1 MKKLVA
7 TILALV
13 MALGV
18 TTISWASE
26 VENVAQTTKGNT
38 TKQYSSLAE
47 ALNAAKDGGTVELLR
62 DVTLTGTWTAVGTE
76 NAPFKGTFDGKGYT
90 ITRLTITTSDN
101 EYMGFIGMLDG
112 GTVKNV
118 KFASVSVNGMDDV
131 GTAVGR
137 IINGGIVS
145 GVQVLGGTVS
155 GAKRV
160 GGVVGSIIADGSA
173 LNCTNAATVTGNV
186 YNVGGIV
193 GAAYYTEE
201 GKQMYITNCANNGE
215 VTSSSVGA
223 GGIVGLSAANV
234 SGNTNTAAVK
244 GTEVGGIVG
253 EQKSYGS
260 VTNNTNSG
268 AVTYTTYTSGEN
280 TYGAGGIIGW
290 LRYHGTSEARAYK
303 VSDIISVTGNKNS
316 GSVAGG
322 NDAGGIVGTVYN
334 SAVIMNNKN
343 TATSFS
349 ATTFAAGIVGN
360 YQITEVPAAT
370 APARNELTFGSNNTS
385 TATLDQ
391 INAPCKALLI
401 YTNDNPIIEEVVP
414 DPTPE
419 QPPRYYYNSTTDT
432 KTDTTKGSPKT
443 FDAGIGIYAVTAVLS
458 VTGMAW
464 TAKKRH

>member
-1 MKKLVA
+1 MVA
-7 TILALV
+7 TILAL
-13 MALGV
+13 ALAFSV

-38 TKQYSSLAE
+38 TTQYSSLAE
-47 ALNAAKDGGTVELLR
+47 ALNAAKDGGTVELLKN
-62 DVTLTGTWTAVGTE
+62 VTLTSNWTTVGTE
-76 NAPFKGTFDGKGYT
+76 TEPFKGTFDGKGYT
-90 ITRLTITTSDN
+90 ITGLTIPTSDN

-118 KFASVSVNGMDDV
+118 KFASVSVNGKDDV

-160 GGVVGSIIADGSA
+160 GGVVGSIKASGTVSD
-173 LNCTNAATVTGNV
+173 CTNAAVVTANDR
-186 YNVGGIV
+186 NAGGIV
-193 GAAYYTEE
+193 GSAYYTET
-201 GKQMYITNCANNGE
+201 GKQMYITNCVNNGA
-215 VTSSSVGA
+215 VTASGVC
-223 GGIVGLSAANV
+223 GGIVSLSAANV

-268 AVTYTTYTSGEN
+268 AVTNTSDSEN
-280 TYGAGGIIGW
+280 AAYGAGGIIGW
-290 LRYHGTSEARAYK
+290 LRYHGTSEASAYE

-316 GSVAGG
+316 GSVTGG

-349 ATTFAAGIVGN
+349 AATFAAGIVGN
-360 YQITEVPAAT
+360 YQTTETPAAT
-370 APARNELTFGSNNTS
+370 APALNKLTFGSNNTS
-385 TATLDQ
+385 TTPLEQ
-391 INAPCKALLI
+391 ITAQCKDLLI
-401 YTNDNPIIEEVVP
+401 YTNGNPIIEEVVP
-414 DPTPE
+414 DPAPE
-419 QPPRYYYNSTTDT
+419 QPPHYYYHPATDT

>member
-38 TKQYSSLAE
+38 TTQYSSLTD
-47 ALNAAKDGGTVELLR
+47 ALNAAKDGGTVELLG
-62 DVTLTGTWTAVGTE
+62 DVTLTGTWTAVGAE

-90 ITRLTITTSDN
+90 ITGLIIPTSDN

-118 KFASVSVNGMDDV
+118 KFASVSVTGKNDV

-160 GGVVGSIIADGSA
+160 GGVVGSIKANGTVSD
-173 LNCTNAATVTGNV
+173 CTNAAVVTANDR
-186 YNVGGIV
+186 NAGGIV
-193 GAAYYTEE
+193 GSAYYTET
-201 GKQMYITNCANNGE
+201 GKQMYITNCVNNGA
-215 VTSSSVGA
+215 VTASGVC
-223 GGIVGLSAANV
+223 GGIVSLSAANV

-268 AVTYTTYTSGEN
+268 AVTNTSEN
-280 TYGAGGIIGW
+280 AAYGAGGIIGW
-290 LRYHGTSEARAYK
+290 LRYHDTSEASAYE

-316 GSVAGG
+316 GSVTGG

-360 YQITEVPAAT
+360 YQTTETPAAT
-370 APARNELTFGSNNTS
+370 APARNKLTFGSNNTS

-419 QPPRYYYNSTTDT
+419 QPPRYYYSSTTDT

>member
-1 MKKLVA
+1 MKKLLA
-7 TILALV
+7 AILALV
-13 MALGV
+13 MALSV

-38 TKQYSSLAE
+38 TTQYSSLAE
-47 ALNAAKDGGTVELLR
+47 ALNAAKDGGTVELLKN
-62 DVTLTGTWTAVGTE
+62 VTLTGNWTTVGTE
-76 NAPFKGTFDGKGYT
+76 SEPFKGTFDGKGYT
-90 ITRLTITTSDN
+90 ITGLNIPTSDN

-118 KFASVSVNGMDDV
+118 NFASVSVNGKDDV

-145 GVQVLGGTVS
+145 GVQVLDGTVS

-173 LNCTNAATVTGNV
+173 LNCTNAATVTGSV

-193 GAAYYTEE
+193 GAAYYTKT
-201 GKQMYITNCANNGE
+201 GKQMHITDCKNNGA
-215 VTSSSVGA
+215 VTSSGMGA

-234 SGNTNTAAVK
+234 SGNTNTAEVK

-268 AVTYTTYTSGEN
+268 AVMN
-280 TYGAGGIIGW
+280 TGGNAAYGAGGIIGW
-290 LRYHGTSEARAYK
+290 LRYHGRSEANAYP
-303 VSDIISVTGNKNS
+303 VSEIISVTGNKNS
-316 GSVAGG
+316 GSVTGG

-334 SAVIMNNKN
+334 SAVIMNNQN
-343 TATSFS
+343 TAASFS
-349 ATTFAAGIVGN
+349 AATFAAGIVGN
-360 YQITEVPAAT
+360 YQTVETPAAE
-370 APARNELTFGSNNTS
+370 APAQNKLTFGSNTS
-385 TATLDQ
+385 TTPLEQ
-391 INAPCKALLI
+391 INANCKDLLI
-401 YTNDNPIIEEVVP
+401 YTNGNPIIEEVVP

-419 QPPRYYYNSTTDT
+419 QPPHYYYHPTTDT
-432 KTDTTKGSPKT
+432 KADETKGSPKT
-443 FDAGIGIYAVTAVLS
+443 FDAGVGIYALTAVLS

>member
-1 MKKLVA
+1 MKKLLA

-13 MALGV
+13 MAVGV

-38 TKQYSSLAE
+38 TTQYSSLAE
-47 ALNAAKDGGTVELLR
+47 ALNAAKDGGTVELLKN
-62 DVTLTGTWTAVGTE
+62 VTLTGNWTTVGAE
-76 NAPFKGTFDGKGYT
+76 SEPFKGTFDGKGYT
-90 ITRLTITTSDN
+90 ITGLNISTSEND
-101 EYMGFIGMLDG
+101 YVGFIGMLDG
-112 GTVKNV
+112 GKVKNV
-118 KFASVSVNGMDDV
+118 KFASVSVTGKNDV

-173 LNCTNAATVTGNV
+173 LNCTNAATVTGSV

-193 GAAYYTEE
+193 GAAYYTKT
-201 GKQMYITNCANNGE
+201 GKQMHITDCKNNGA
-215 VTSSSVGA
+215 VTSSGMGA

-234 SGNTNTAAVK
+234 SGNTNTAEVK

-268 AVTYTTYTSGEN
+268 AVTYTNGAN

-290 LRYHGTSEARAYK
+290 LRYHGTSEASAYE

-316 GSVAGG
+316 GSVTGG

-334 SAVIMNNKN
+334 SAVIMNNQN
-343 TATSFS
+343 TATSIS
-349 ATTFAAGIVGN
+349 AATFAAGIVGN
-360 YQITEVPAAT
+360 YQTVETPTAE
-370 APARNELTFGSNNTS
+370 APAQNKLTFGSNNTS
-385 TATLDQ
+385 TTPLEQ
-391 INAPCKALLI
+391 INANCKDLLI
-401 YTNDNPIIEEVVP
+401 YTNGNPIIEEVVP

-419 QPPRYYYNSTTDT
+419 QPPHYYYHPTTDT
-432 KTDTTKGSPKT
+432 KADTTKGSPKT
-443 FDAGIGIYAVTAVLS
+443 FDAGVGIYALTAVLS

>member
-1 MKKLVA
+1 MKKLLA
-7 TILALV
+7 MALALV

-18 TTISWASE
+18 TTLSWADG
-26 VENVAQTTKGNT
+26 NVAQTTKDGST
-38 TKQYSSLAE
+38 TQYTSLTD
-47 ALNAAKDGGTVELLR
+47 ALNAAKDGGTVELLD

-76 NAPFKGTFDGKGYT
+76 TEPFKGTFDGKGYT
-90 ITRLTITTSDN
+90 ITGLNIPTASN
-101 EYMGFIGMLDG
+101 EYVGFIGMLDG

-118 KFASVSVNGMDDV
+118 KFASVSVNGTADV

-137 IINGGIVS
+137 IINGGTVS

-160 GGVVGSIIADGSA
+160 GGVVGSIKASGTVSD
-173 LNCTNAATVTGNV
+173 CTNAATVTGSV

-201 GKQMYITNCANNGE
+201 GKQMYITNCENNGA
-215 VTSSSVGA
+215 VTSSGVGA
-223 GGIVGLSAANV
+223 GGIVGLSAASV

-268 AVTYTTYTSGEN
+268 AVTNTGDG

-290 LRYHGTSEARAYK
+290 LRYHGTDQANAYG

-316 GSVAGG
+316 GSVTGG
-322 NDAGGIVGTVYN
+322 KDAGGIVGVVYN

-343 TATSFS
+343 TATSIS

-360 YQITEVPAAT
+360 YQTTETPAVA
-370 APARNELTFGSNNTS
+370 APAQNKLTFGDDNTS
-385 TATLDQ
+385 TATLEQ
-391 INAPCKALLI
+391 LTAQCKDLLI
-401 YTNDNPIIEEVVP
+401 YTNGNAIEIVEVP

-419 QPPRYYYNSTTDT
+419 QPPRYYYNSTTTTDT
-432 KTDTTKGSPKT
+432 KADGTKGSPKT
-443 FDAGIGIYAVTAVLS
+443 FDAGMGIYALTAVLS
-458 VTGMAW
+458 VTGMAYVG
-464 TAKKRH
+464 KKKF

>member
-1 MKKLVA
+1 MKKLLA

-13 MALGV
+13 MAVGV

-38 TKQYSSLAE
+38 TTQYSSLAE
-47 ALNAAKDGGTVELLR
+47 ALNAAKDGGTVELLKN
-62 DVTLTGTWTAVGTE
+62 VTLTGNWTTVGTE
-76 NAPFKGTFDGKGYT
+76 SEPFKGTFDGKGYT
-90 ITRLTITTSDN
+90 ITGLNIPMNIPTSDN
-101 EYMGFIGMLDG
+101 DRGFIGMLDG

-118 KFASVSVNGMDDV
+118 KFASVSVNGKDDV

-160 GGVVGSIIADGSA
+160 GGVVGSIKASGTVSD
-173 LNCTNAATVTGNV
+173 CTNAAVVTASDRNA
-186 YNVGGIV
+186 GGIV
-193 GAAYYTEE
+193 GSAYYTET
-201 GKQMYITNCANNGE
+201 GKQMYITNCVNNGA
-215 VTSSSVGA
+215 VTASGVC
-223 GGIVGLSAANV
+223 GGIVSLSAANV

-268 AVTYTTYTSGEN
+268 AVMN
-280 TYGAGGIIGW
+280 TGGNAAYGAGGIIGW
-290 LRYHGTSEARAYK
+290 LRYHGRSEANAYP
-303 VSDIISVTGNKNS
+303 VSEIISVTGNKNS
-316 GSVAGG
+316 GSVTGG

-360 YQITEVPAAT
+360 YQTVETPAAE
-370 APARNELTFGSNNTS
+370 APAKNKLTFGDDNTS
-385 TATLDQ
+385 TATLEQ
-391 INAPCKALLI
+391 ITAQCKDLLI
-401 YTNDNPIIEEVVP
+401 YTNGNAIEIVEVP

-419 QPPRYYYNSTTDT
+419 QPPRYYYNSTTTTT
-432 KTDTTKGSPKT
+432 KDEAKGSPKT

>member
-1 MKKLVA
+1 ML
-7 TILALV
+7 LALV

-18 TTISWASE
+18 TTTVWAD
-26 VENVAQTTKGNT
+26 ENVAQTTKDGT
-38 TKQYSSLAE
+38 TTPYTSLTD
-47 ALNAAKDGGTVELLR
+47 ALNAAKNGGTVELLR
-62 DVTLTGTWTAVGTE
+62 DVTLTGNWTAVGTE
-76 NAPFKGTFDGKGYT
+76 TEPFKGTFDGKGHT
-90 ITRLTITTSDN
+90 ITGLNISTN
-101 EYMGFIGMLDG
+101 ENDYVGFIGMLDG
-112 GTVKNV
+112 GTVKDV
-118 KFASVSVNGMDDV
+118 KFANVSVTGKDDV

-137 IINGGIVS
+137 IINGGTVS
-145 GVQVLGGTVS
+145 GVQVLSGSVS

-173 LNCTNAATVTGNV
+173 LNCTNAATVTGSV

-215 VTSSSVGA
+215 VTSNGMGA

-234 SGNTNTAAVK
+234 SGNTNTAPVK

-268 AVTYTTYTSGEN
+268 AVTYTGGKN

-290 LRYHGTSEARAYK
+290 LRYHGTSEASAYK

-360 YQITEVPAAT
+360 YQTTETPAAT
-370 APARNELTFGSNNTS
+370 APAQNKLTFGSNNTS
-385 TATLDQ
+385 TATLEQ
-391 INAPCKALLI
+391 ITARCKDLLI
-401 YTNDNPIIEEVVP
+401 YTNGNAIEIVEVP

-419 QPPRYYYNSTTDT
+419 QPPRYYYNSTTTTDT
-432 KTDTTKGSPKT
+432 KVDGTKGSPKT
-443 FDAGIGIYAVTAVLS
+443 FDAGMGIYALTAVLS
-458 VTGMAW
+458 VTGMACVG
-464 TAKKRH
+464 KKKF

>member
-1 MKKLVA
+1 MKKLLA

-13 MALGV
+13 MAVGV

-38 TKQYSSLAE
+38 TTQYSSLAE
-47 ALNAAKDGGTVELLR
+47 ALNAAKDGGTVELLKS
-62 DVTLTGTWTAVGTE
+62 VTLTGNWTTVGTE
-76 NAPFKGTFDGKGYT
+76 SDPFKGTFDGKDYT
-90 ITRLTITTSDN
+90 ITGLNISTNDN
-101 EYMGFIGMLDG
+101 EYMGLIGILDG

-118 KFASVSVNGMDDV
+118 KFANVSVTGKNDV
-131 GTAVGR
+131 GTAVGC
-137 IINGGIVS
+137 IINGGTVS
-145 GVQVLGGTVS
+145 GVQVLDGTVS

-173 LNCTNAATVTGNV
+173 LSCTNAATVTGNV

-193 GAAYYTEE
+193 GAAYYTKT
-201 GKQMYITNCANNGE
+201 GKQMHITDCKNNGA
-215 VTSSSVGA
+215 VTSSGMGA

-268 AVTYTTYTSGEN
+268 AVYTSGEN

-290 LRYHGTSEARAYK
+290 LRYHGTSEASAYE
-303 VSDIISVTGNKNS
+303 VSDIISVTSNKNS
-316 GSVAGG
+316 GSVTGG

-334 SAVIMNNKN
+334 SAVIMNNQN
-343 TATSFS
+343 TGASFF
-349 ATTFAAGIVGN
+349 AATFAAGIVGN
-360 YQITEVPAAT
+360 YQTVETPAAE
-370 APARNELTFGSNNTS
+370 APAQNKLTFGSNTS
-385 TATLDQ
+385 TTPLEQ
-391 INAPCKALLI
+391 ITAQCKDLLI
-401 YTNDNPIIEEVVP
+401 YTNGNPIIEEVVP

-419 QPPRYYYNSTTDT
+419 QPPHYYYHPTTDT

-443 FDAGIGIYAVTAVLS
+443 FDAGVGIYAVTAVLS

>member
-1 MKKLVA
+1 MLA

-18 TTISWASE
+18 TTISWAE
-26 VENVAQTTKGNT
+26 QPAVAKMGGTTYTNLH
-38 TKQYSSLAE
+38 QALEE
-47 ALNAAKDGGTVELLR
+47 AVNGGTVELLG

-90 ITRLTITTSDN
+90 ITGLTIPTSDN

-118 KFASVSVNGMDDV
+118 KFASVSVTGKNDV

-137 IINGGIVS
+137 IINGGTVS
-145 GVQVLGGTVS
+145 GVRVLDGTVS

-160 GGVVGSIIADGSA
+160 GGVVGSIKASGTVSD
-173 LNCTNAATVTGNV
+173 CTNAAVVTANDR
-186 YNVGGIV
+186 NAGGIV
-193 GAAYYTEE
+193 GSAYYTAT
-201 GKQMYITNCANNGE
+201 GQQMYITNCVNNGA
-215 VTSSSVGA
+215 VTASGVC
-223 GGIVGLSAANV
+223 GGIVSLSAANV

-268 AVTYTTYTSGEN
+268 AVAYTSGEN

-290 LRYHGTSEARAYK
+290 LRYHGRSEANAYP
-303 VSDIISVTGNKNS
+303 VSEIISVTGNKNS
-316 GSVAGG
+316 GSVTGG

-334 SAVIMNNKN
+334 SAVIMNNQN
-343 TATSFS
+343 TAASFS
-349 ATTFAAGIVGN
+349 AATFAAGIVGN
-360 YQITEVPAAT
+360 YQTVETPAAE
-370 APARNELTFGSNNTS
+370 APAQNKLTFGSNTS
-385 TATLDQ
+385 TTPLEQ
-391 INAPCKALLI
+391 INANCKDLLI
-401 YTNDNPIIEEVVP
+401 YTNGNPIIEEVVP

-419 QPPRYYYNSTTDT
+419 QPPHYYYHPTTDT
-432 KTDTTKGSPKT
+432 KADETKGSPKT
-443 FDAGIGIYAVTAVLS
+443 FDAGIGIYALTAVLS

>member
-1 MKKLVA
+1 MKKLLA

-38 TKQYSSLAE
+38 TTQYSSLAE
-47 ALNAAKDGGTVELLR
+47 ALNAAKDGGTVELLKN
-62 DVTLTGTWTAVGTE
+62 VTLTGNWTTVGTE
-76 NAPFKGTFDGKGYT
+76 SEPFKGTFDGKGYT
-90 ITRLTITTSDN
+90 ITGLNIPTNDN
-101 EYMGFIGMLDG
+101 EYVGLIGILDG

-118 KFASVSVNGMDDV
+118 KFASVSVTGKNDV

-137 IINGGIVS
+137 IINGGTVS

-160 GGVVGSIIADGSA
+160 GGVVGSIKANGTVSD
-173 LNCTNAATVTGNV
+173 CTNAAGVTANDR
-186 YNVGGIV
+186 NAGGIV
-193 GAAYYTEE
+193 GSAYYTET
-201 GKQMYITNCANNGE
+201 GKQMYITNCVNNGA
-215 VTSSSVGA
+215 VTASGGVC
-223 GGIVGLSAANV
+223 GGIVSLSAANV

-268 AVTYTTYTSGEN
+268 AVMN
-280 TYGAGGIIGW
+280 TGGNAAYGAGGIIGW
-290 LRYHGTSEARAYK
+290 LRYHGRSEANAYP
-303 VSDIISVTGNKNS
+303 VSEIISVTGNKNS
-316 GSVAGG
+316 GSVTGG

-334 SAVIMNNKN
+334 SAVIMNNQN
-343 TATSFS
+343 TAASFS
-349 ATTFAAGIVGN
+349 AATFAAGIVGN
-360 YQITEVPAAT
+360 YQTTETPAAT
-370 APARNELTFGSNNTS
+370 APAQNKLTFGSNNTS

-419 QPPRYYYNSTTDT
+419 QPPRYYYSSTTDT

>member
-1 MKKLVA
+1 MKKVLA

-18 TTISWASE
+18 TTMAWAE
-26 VENVAQTTKGNT
+26 QPAVAKMGGNT
-38 TKQYSSLAE
+38 YTDLHQALE
-47 ALNAAKDGGTVELLR
+47 AAVNGGTVELLKN
-62 DVTLTGTWTAVGTE
+62 VTLTGNWTTVGTE
-76 NAPFKGTFDGKGYT
+76 SEPFKGTFDGKGYT
-90 ITRLTITTSDN
+90 ITGLNISTSEND
-101 EYMGFIGMLDG
+101 YVGFIGMLDG
-112 GTVKNV
+112 GTVKDV
-118 KFASVSVNGMDDV
+118 KFANVSVTGKDDV

-137 IINGGIVS
+137 IINGGTVS
-145 GVQVLGGTVS
+145 GVQVLSGSVS

-173 LNCTNAATVTGNV
+173 LNCTNAATVTGSV

-215 VTSSSVGA
+215 VTSISVGA

-234 SGNTNTAAVK
+234 SGNTNTAEVK

-268 AVTYTTYTSGEN
+268 AVTN
-280 TYGAGGIIGW
+280 TGGNAAYGAGGIIGW
-290 LRYHGTSEARAYK
+290 LRYHETSEANAYP
-303 VSDIISVTGNKNS
+303 VSEIISVTGNKNS
-316 GSVAGG
+316 GSVTGK
-322 NDAGGIVGTVYN
+322 NDAGGIVGVVYN

-343 TATSFS
+343 TARSIS
-349 ATTFAAGIVGN
+349 AATFAAGIVGN
-360 YQITEVPAAT
+360 YQTVGTPAAE
-370 APARNELTFGSNNTS
+370 APARNKLTFGDDNTS
-385 TATLDQ
+385 TTPLEQ
-391 INAPCKALLI
+391 ITAQCKDRLI
-401 YTNDNPIIEEVVP
+401 YTNGNAIEIVEVP

-419 QPPRYYYNSTTDT
+419 QPPHYYYHPTTDT

>member
-1 MKKLVA
+1 MKKLLA
-7 TILALV
+7 AILALV

-38 TKQYSSLAE
+38 TTQYSSLAE
-47 ALNAAKDGGTVELLR
+47 ALNAAKDGGTVELLKN
-62 DVTLTGTWTAVGTE
+62 VTLTGNWTTVGTDPE
-76 NAPFKGTFDGKGYT
+76 PFKGTFDGKGYT
-90 ITRLTITTSDN
+90 ITGLNIPTNDN
-101 EYMGFIGMLDG
+101 EYVGLIGILDG

-118 KFASVSVNGMDDV
+118 KFASVSVTGKNDV

-137 IINGGIVS
+137 IINGGTVS

-160 GGVVGSIIADGSA
+160 GGVVGSIKANGTVSD
-173 LNCTNAATVTGNV
+173 CTNAAGVTANDR
-186 YNVGGIV
+186 NAGGIV
-193 GAAYYTEE
+193 GSAYYTET
-201 GKQMYITNCANNGE
+201 GKQMYITGCVNNGA
-215 VTSSSVGA
+215 VTASRGVC
-223 GGIVGLSAANV
+223 GGIVSLSAANV

-268 AVTYTTYTSGEN
+268 AVTN
-280 TYGAGGIIGW
+280 TGGNAAYGAGGIIGW
-290 LRYHGTSEARAYK
+290 LRYHETSEANAYP
-303 VSDIISVTGNKNS
+303 VSEIISVTGNKNS
-316 GSVAGG
+316 GSVTGK
-322 NDAGGIVGTVYN
+322 NDAGGIVGVVYN
-334 SAVIMNNKN
+334 SAVIMNNQN
-343 TATSFS
+343 TAASFS
-349 ATTFAAGIVGN
+349 AATFAAGIVGN
-360 YQITEVPAAT
+360 YQTVETPAAE
-370 APARNELTFGSNNTS
+370 APAQNKLTFGSNTS
-385 TATLDQ
+385 TTPLEQ
-391 INAPCKALLI
+391 INANCKDLLI
-401 YTNDNPIIEEVVP
+401 YTNGNPIIEEVVP

-419 QPPRYYYNSTTDT
+419 QPPRYYYSSTTTDT
-432 KTDTTKGSPKT
+432 KADDTKGSPKT

>member
-38 TKQYSSLAE
+38 TTQYSSLAE
-47 ALNAAKDGGTVELLR
+47 ALNAAKDGGTVELLG
-62 DVTLTGTWTAVGTE
+62 DVTLTGTWTAVGTK

-90 ITRLTITTSDN
+90 ITGLNISTN
-101 EYMGFIGMLDG
+101 ENDYVGFIGMLDG
-112 GTVKNV
+112 GTVKDV
-118 KFASVSVNGMDDV
+118 KFANVSVTGKDDV

-137 IINGGIVS
+137 IINGGTVS
-145 GVQVLGGTVS
+145 GVQVLSGSVS

-173 LNCTNAATVTGNV
+173 LNCTNAATVTGSV

-234 SGNTNTAAVK
+234 SGNTNTAPVK

-268 AVTYTTYTSGEN
+268 AVTYTSGEN

-290 LRYHGTSEARAYK
+290 LRYHGTREASAYK

-360 YQITEVPAAT
+360 YQTTETPAAT
-370 APARNELTFGSNNTS
+370 APAQNKLTFGSNNTS
-385 TATLDQ
+385 TATLEQ
-391 INAPCKALLI
+391 ITAQCKDLLI
-401 YTNDNPIIEEVVP
+401 YTNGNAIEIIEVP

-419 QPPRYYYNSTTDT
+419 QPPRYYYNSTTTTDT

-443 FDAGIGIYAVTAVLS
+443 FDAGIGIYALTAVLS

>member
-1 MKKLVA
+1 MKKLLA

-38 TKQYSSLAE
+38 TTQYSSLAE
-47 ALNAAKDGGTVELLR
+47 ALNAAKDGGTVELLKN
-62 DVTLTGTWTAVGTE
+62 VTLTGNWTTVGTE
-76 NAPFKGTFDGKGYT
+76 SEPFKGTFDGKGYT
-90 ITRLTITTSDN
+90 ITGLNIPTSDN

-118 KFASVSVNGMDDV
+118 KFASVSVNGKDDV

-160 GGVVGSIIADGSA
+160 GGVVGSIKASGTVSD
-173 LNCTNAATVTGNV
+173 CTNAAGVTANDR
-186 YNVGGIV
+186 NAGGIV
-193 GAAYYTEE
+193 GSAYYTET
-201 GKQMYITNCANNGE
+201 GKQMYITNCVNNGA
-215 VTSSSVGA
+215 VTASGVC
-223 GGIVGLSAANV
+223 GGIVSLSAANV

-268 AVTYTTYTSGEN
+268 AVTN
-280 TYGAGGIIGW
+280 TGGNAAYGAGGIIGW
-290 LRYHGTSEARAYK
+290 LRYHGTSEASAYE

-316 GSVAGG
+316 GSVTGG
-322 NDAGGIVGTVYN
+322 NDAGGIVGAVYN

-349 ATTFAAGIVGN
+349 AATFAAGIVGN
-360 YQITEVPAAT
+360 YQTTETPAAT
-370 APARNELTFGSNNTS
+370 APGQNKLTFGSNNTS
-385 TATLDQ
+385 TTPLAQ
-391 INAPCKALLI
+391 ITAPPKDLLI
-401 YTNDNPIIEEVVP
+401 YTNGNSIIAEVVP
-414 DPTPE
+414 EPTPE
-419 QPPRYYYNSTTDT
+419 QPPHYYYHPTTDT
-432 KTDTTKGSPKT
+432 KADDTKGSPKT

>member
-1 MKKLVA
+1 MKKLLA
-7 TILALV
+7 MALALV

-18 TTISWASE
+18 TTAAWAE
-26 VENVAQTTKGNT
+26 QPVVAKMGGNT
-38 TKQYSSLAE
+38 YTDLHTALE
-47 ALNAAKDGGTVELLR
+47 AAVNGGTVELLG
-62 DVTLTGTWTAVGTE
+62 DVTLTGTWTPVGTS

-90 ITRLTITTSDN
+90 ITGLNIPTNDN
-101 EYMGFIGMLDG
+101 EYVGLIGILDG

-118 KFASVSVNGMDDV
+118 KFASVSVEGKDDV
-131 GTAVGR
+131 GAAVGR
-137 IINGGIVS
+137 IINGGTVS

-155 GAKRV
+155 GDKRV

-173 LNCTNAATVTGNV
+173 LNCTNAATVTGSV

-193 GAAYYTEE
+193 GAAYYTKTD
-201 GKQMYITNCANNGE
+201 KQMYITDCKNDGA
-215 VTSSSVGA
+215 VTSSGAGA

-268 AVTYTTYTSGEN
+268 AVTN
-280 TYGAGGIIGW
+280 TGGNAAYGAGGIIGW
-290 LRYHGTSEARAYK
+290 LRYHGTDQANAYG
-303 VSDIISVTGNKNS
+303 VSAIISVTGNKNS
-316 GSVAGG
+316 GNVTGG

-343 TATSFS
+343 TAASIS

-360 YQITEVPAAT
+360 YQTVEIPAAA
-370 APARNELTFGSNNTS
+370 APAQNKLTFGDDNTS
-385 TATLDQ
+385 TATLEQ
-391 INAPCKALLI
+391 LTAQCKDLLI
-401 YTNDNPIIEEVVP
+401 YTNGNAIEIVEVP

-419 QPPRYYYNSTTDT
+419 QPPRYYYNSTTTTDT
-432 KTDTTKGSPKT
+432 KADGTKGSPKT
-443 FDAGIGIYAVTAVLS
+443 FDAGVGIYALTAVLS
-458 VTGMAW
+458 VTGMAYVG
-464 TAKKRH
+464 KKKF

>member
-1 MKKLVA
+1 MKKLLA

-13 MALGV
+13 MAVGV

-38 TKQYSSLAE
+38 TTQYSSLAE
-47 ALNAAKDGGTVELLR
+47 ALNAAKDGGTVELLKN
-62 DVTLTGTWTAVGTE
+62 VTLTGNWTTVGTE
-76 NAPFKGTFDGKGYT
+76 TEPFKGTFDGKGYT
-90 ITRLTITTSDN
+90 ITGLIIPTSDN

-118 KFASVSVNGMDDV
+118 KFASVSVTGKNDV

-137 IINGGIVS
+137 IINGGTVS
-145 GVQVLGGTVS
+145 GVQVLSGSVS

-173 LNCTNAATVTGNV
+173 LNCTNAATVTGSV

-234 SGNTNTAAVK
+234 SGNTNTAPVK

-268 AVTYTTYTSGEN
+268 AVTYTSGEN

-290 LRYHGTSEARAYK
+290 LRYHGTREASAYK

-360 YQITEVPAAT
+360 YQTTETPAAT
-370 APARNELTFGSNNTS
+370 APAQNKLTFGSNNTS

-419 QPPRYYYNSTTDT
+419 QPPHYYYHPTTDT
-432 KTDTTKGSPKT
+432 KADDTKGSPKT
-443 FDAGIGIYAVTAVLS
+443 FDAGVGIYAVTAVLS

>member
-1 MKKLVA
+1 MKKLLA

-38 TKQYSSLAE
+38 TTQYSSLAE
-47 ALNAAKDGGTVELLR
+47 ALNAAKDGGTVELLKN
-62 DVTLTGTWTAVGTE
+62 VTLTGNWTTVGAE
-76 NAPFKGTFDGKGYT
+76 SEPFKGTFDGKGYT
-90 ITRLTITTSDN
+90 ITGLNISTSEND
-101 EYMGFIGMLDG
+101 YVGFIGMLDG
-112 GTVKNV
+112 GKVKNV
-118 KFASVSVNGMDDV
+118 KFASVSVTGKNDV

-173 LNCTNAATVTGNV
+173 LNCTNAATVTGSV

-193 GAAYYTEE
+193 GAAYYTKT
-201 GKQMYITNCANNGE
+201 GKQMHITDCKNNGA
-215 VTSSSVGA
+215 VTSSGMGA

-234 SGNTNTAAVK
+234 SGNTNTAEVK

-268 AVTYTTYTSGEN
+268 AVTYTNGAN

-290 LRYHGTSEARAYK
+290 LRYHGTSEASAYE

-316 GSVAGG
+316 GSVTGG

-360 YQITEVPAAT
+360 YQTTETPAAT
-370 APARNELTFGSNNTS
+370 APAQNKLTFGSNNTS

-419 QPPRYYYNSTTDT
+419 QPPRYYYSSTTTDT

>member
-7 TILALV
+7 TILAL
-13 MALGV
+13 ALAFSV

-38 TKQYSSLAE
+38 TTQYSSLAE
-47 ALNAAKDGGTVELLR
+47 ALNAAKDGGTVELLKN
-62 DVTLTGTWTAVGTE
+62 VTLTSNWTTVGTE
-76 NAPFKGTFDGKGYT
+76 TEPFKGTFDGKGYT
-90 ITRLTITTSDN
+90 ITGLTIPTSYN

-118 KFASVSVNGMDDV
+118 KFASVSVNGKDDV

-160 GGVVGSIIADGSA
+160 GGVVGSIKASGTVSD
-173 LNCTNAATVTGNV
+173 CTNAAVVTANDR
-186 YNVGGIV
+186 NAGGIV
-193 GAAYYTEE
+193 GSAYYTET
-201 GKQMYITNCANNGE
+201 GKQMYITNCVNNGA
-215 VTSSSVGA
+215 VTASGVC
-223 GGIVGLSAANV
+223 GGIVSLSAANV

-268 AVTYTTYTSGEN
+268 AVTNTSEN
-280 TYGAGGIIGW
+280 AAYGAGGIIGW
-290 LRYHGTSEARAYK
+290 LRYHGTSEASAYE

-316 GSVAGG
+316 GSVTGG

-349 ATTFAAGIVGN
+349 AATFAAGIVGN
-360 YQITEVPAAT
+360 YQTTETPAAT
-370 APARNELTFGSNNTS
+370 APALNKLTFGSNNTS
-385 TATLDQ
+385 TTPLEQ
-391 INAPCKALLI
+391 ITAQCKDLLI
-401 YTNDNPIIEEVVP
+401 YTNGNPIIEEVVP
-414 DPTPE
+414 DPAPE
-419 QPPRYYYNSTTDT
+419 QPPHYYYHPATDT

>member
-7 TILALV
+7 TILAL
-13 MALGV
+13 ALAFSV

-38 TKQYSSLAE
+38 TTQYSSLAE
-47 ALNAAKDGGTVELLR
+47 ALNAAKDGGTVELLKN
-62 DVTLTGTWTAVGTE
+62 VTLTGNWTTVGTE
-76 NAPFKGTFDGKGYT
+76 SEPFKGTFDGKGYT
-90 ITRLTITTSDN
+90 ITGLNIPTNDN
-101 EYMGFIGMLDG
+101 EYVGLIGILDG

-118 KFASVSVNGMDDV
+118 KFASVSVTGKNDV

-137 IINGGIVS
+137 IINGGTVS

-160 GGVVGSIIADGSA
+160 GGVVGSIKANGTVSD
-173 LNCTNAATVTGNV
+173 CTNAAVVTANDR
-186 YNVGGIV
+186 NAGGIV
-193 GAAYYTEE
+193 GSAYYTET
-201 GKQMYITNCANNGE
+201 GKQMYITNCENNGA
-215 VTSSSVGA
+215 VTASGVC
-223 GGIVGLSAANV
+223 GGIVSLSAANV

-268 AVTYTTYTSGEN
+268 AVTNTSEN
-280 TYGAGGIIGW
+280 AAYGAGGIIGW
-290 LRYHGTSEARAYK
+290 LRYHGTSEASAYE

-316 GSVAGG
+316 GSVTGG

-360 YQITEVPAAT
+360 YQTTETPAAT
-370 APARNELTFGSNNTS
+370 APAQNKLTFGSNNTS

-419 QPPRYYYNSTTDT
+419 QPPRYYYSSTTTDT

>member
-7 TILALV
+7 TILAL
-13 MALGV
+13 ALAFSV

-38 TKQYSSLAE
+38 TTQYSSLAE
-47 ALNAAKDGGTVELLR
+47 ALNAAKDGGTVELLKN
-62 DVTLTGTWTAVGTE
+62 VTLTSNWTTVGTE
-76 NAPFKGTFDGKGYT
+76 TEPFKGTFDGKGYT
-90 ITRLTITTSDN
+90 ITRLTIPTSDN

-118 KFASVSVNGMDDV
+118 KFASVSVNGKDDV

-160 GGVVGSIIADGSA
+160 GGVVGSIKASGTVSD
-173 LNCTNAATVTGNV
+173 CTNAAVVTANDR
-186 YNVGGIV
+186 NAGGIV
-193 GAAYYTEE
+193 GSAYYTET
-201 GKQMYITNCANNGE
+201 GKQMYITNCVNNGA
-215 VTSSSVGA
+215 VTASGVC
-223 GGIVGLSAANV
+223 GGIVSLSAANV
-234 SGNTNTAAVK
+234 SGNTNTAEVK

-268 AVTYTTYTSGEN
+268 AVTNTTNTSEN
-280 TYGAGGIIGW
+280 AVYGAGGIIGW
-290 LRYHGTSEARAYK
+290 LRYHGTSEASAYE

-316 GSVAGG
+316 GSVTGG

-349 ATTFAAGIVGN
+349 AATFAAGIVGN
-360 YQITEVPAAT
+360 YQTTETPAAT
-370 APARNELTFGSNNTS
+370 APALNKLTFGSNNTS
-385 TATLDQ
+385 TTPLEQ
-391 INAPCKALLI
+391 ITAQCKDLLI
-401 YTNDNPIIEEVVP
+401 YTNGNPIIEEVVP
-414 DPTPE
+414 DPAPE
-419 QPPRYYYNSTTDT
+419 QPPHYYYHPATDT

>member
-1 MKKLVA
+1 MKKLLA
-7 TILALV
+7 TTLALV
-13 MALGV
+13 MALSV

-38 TKQYSSLAE
+38 TTQYSSLAE
-47 ALNAAKDGGTVELLR
+47 ALNAAKDGGTVELLKN
-62 DVTLTGTWTAVGTE
+62 VTLTGNWTTVGTE
-76 NAPFKGTFDGKGYT
+76 SEPFKGTFDGKGYT
-90 ITRLTITTSDN
+90 ITGLNIPTNDN
-101 EYMGFIGMLDG
+101 EYVGLIGILDG

-118 KFASVSVNGMDDV
+118 KFASVSVTGKNDV

-137 IINGGIVS
+137 IINGGTVS
-145 GVQVLGGTVS
+145 GVRVLDGTVS

-173 LNCTNAATVTGNV
+173 LNCTNAATVTGSV

-193 GAAYYTEE
+193 GAAYYTKT
-201 GKQMYITNCANNGE
+201 GKQMHITDCKNNGA
-215 VTSSSVGA
+215 VTSNGMGA

-268 AVTYTTYTSGEN
+268 AVTN
-280 TYGAGGIIGW
+280 TGGNAAYGAGGIIGW
-290 LRYHGTSEARAYK
+290 LRYHGTSEASAYE

-316 GSVAGG
+316 GNVTGG

-334 SAVIMNNKN
+334 SAVIMNNQN
-343 TATSFS
+343 TAASFS
-349 ATTFAAGIVGN
+349 AATFAAGIVGN
-360 YQITEVPAAT
+360 YQTIERPAAT
-370 APARNELTFGSNNTS
+370 VPAQNKLTFGSNNTS
-385 TATLDQ
+385 TTPLDQ
-391 INAPCKALLI
+391 INANCKDLLI
-401 YTNDNPIIEEVVP
+401 YTNGNPIIEEVVP

-419 QPPRYYYNSTTDT
+419 QPPHYYYHPTTDT

>member
-1 MKKLVA
+1 MKKLLA

-38 TKQYSSLAE
+38 TTQYSSLAE
-47 ALNAAKDGGTVELLR
+47 ALNAAKDGGTVELLKN
-62 DVTLTGTWTAVGTE
+62 VTLTGNWTTVGTE
-76 NAPFKGTFDGKGYT
+76 TEPFKGTFDGKGYT
-90 ITRLTITTSDN
+90 ITGLIIPTSDN

-118 KFASVSVNGMDDV
+118 KFASVSVTGKNDV

-137 IINGGIVS
+137 VINGGIVS

-160 GGVVGSIIADGSA
+160 GGVVGSIKASGTVSD
-173 LNCTNAATVTGNV
+173 CTNAAVVTANDR
-186 YNVGGIV
+186 NAGGIV
-193 GAAYYTEE
+193 GSAYYTET
-201 GKQMYITNCANNGE
+201 GKQMYITNCVNNGA
-215 VTSSSVGA
+215 VTASGVCGVC
-223 GGIVGLSAANV
+223 GGIVSLSAANV

-260 VTNNTNSG
+260 VINNTNSG
-268 AVTYTTYTSGEN
+268 AVTNTGEN
-280 TYGAGGIIGW
+280 AAYGAGGIIGW
-290 LRYHGTSEARAYK
+290 LRYHGTSEASAYE

-316 GSVAGG
+316 GSVTGG

-360 YQITEVPAAT
+360 YQITEVPAA
-370 APARNELTFGSNNTS
+370 AVPAQNKLTFGDDNTS
-385 TATLDQ
+385 TATLEQ
-391 INAPCKALLI
+391 ITAPCKALLI

-414 DPTPE
+414 DPAPE
-419 QPPRYYYNSTTDT
+419 QPPHYYYHPTTDT

-443 FDAGIGIYAVTAVLS
+443 FDAGVGIYAVTAVLS

>member
-1 MKKLVA
+1 MLA

-38 TKQYSSLAE
+38 TTQYSSLAE
-47 ALNAAKDGGTVELLR
+47 ALNAAKDGGTVELLKN
-62 DVTLTGTWTAVGTE
+62 VTLTGNWTTVGTE
-76 NAPFKGTFDGKGYT
+76 TEPFKGTFDGKGYT
-90 ITRLTITTSDN
+90 ITGLNIPTNDN
-101 EYMGFIGMLDG
+101 EYVGLIGILDG

-118 KFASVSVNGMDDV
+118 KFASVSVTGKNDV

-137 IINGGIVS
+137 IINGGTVS

-160 GGVVGSIIADGSA
+160 GGVVGSIKAKGTVSD
-173 LNCTNAATVTGNV
+173 CTNAAGVAANDR
-186 YNVGGIV
+186 NAGGIV
-193 GAAYYTEE
+193 GSAYYTET
-201 GKQMYITNCANNGE
+201 GKQMYITNCVNNGA
-215 VTSSSVGA
+215 VTASGVC
-223 GGIVGLSAANV
+223 GGIVSLSAANV

-268 AVTYTTYTSGEN
+268 AVTN
-280 TYGAGGIIGW
+280 TGGNAAYGAGGIIGW
-290 LRYHGTSEARAYK
+290 LRYHGTSEASAYE

-316 GSVAGG
+316 GSVTGG
-322 NDAGGIVGTVYN
+322 NDAGGIVGAVYN

-349 ATTFAAGIVGN
+349 AATFAAGIVGN
-360 YQITEVPAAT
+360 YQTTETPAAT
-370 APARNELTFGSNNTS
+370 APAQNKLTFGSNNTS
-385 TATLDQ
+385 TTPLDQ
-391 INAPCKALLI
+391 ITAPCKDLLI
-401 YTNDNPIIEEVVP
+401 YTNGNSIIAEVVP
-414 DPTPE
+414 EPTPE
-419 QPPRYYYNSTTDT
+419 QPPHYYYHPTTDT

>member
-1 MKKLVA
+1 MKKLLA
-7 TILALV
+7 MALALV

-18 TTISWASE
+18 TTAAWAE
-26 VENVAQTTKGNT
+26 QPVVAKMGGNT
-38 TKQYSSLAE
+38 YTDLHTALE
-47 ALNAAKDGGTVELLR
+47 AAVNGGTVELLG

-76 NAPFKGTFDGKGYT
+76 AEPFKGTFDGKGHT
-90 ITRLTITTSDN
+90 ITGLTISSSSSD
-101 EYMGFIGMLDG
+101 YVGLIGMLDG
-112 GTVKNV
+112 GTVRNV
-118 KFASVSVNGMDDV
+118 KFASVSVEGKDDV

-137 IINGGIVS
+137 IINGGTVS

-160 GGVVGSIIADGSA
+160 GGVVGSIKASGTVSD
-173 LNCTNAATVTGNV
+173 CTNAATVTGSV

-201 GKQMYITNCANNGE
+201 GKQMYITNCANNGA
-215 VTSSSVGA
+215 VTSSGAGA

-268 AVTYTTYTSGEN
+268 AVTYTSGEN

-290 LRYHGTSEARAYK
+290 LRYHGTSEANAYA
-303 VSDIISVTGNKNS
+303 VSEIISVTGNKNS
-316 GSVAGG
+316 GNVTGG

-349 ATTFAAGIVGN
+349 AATFAAGIVGN
-360 YQITEVPAAT
+360 YQTVETPAAAVPAQ
-370 APARNELTFGSNNTS
+370 NKLTFGSDNTS
-385 TATLDQ
+385 TTPLEQ
-391 INAPCKALLI
+391 ITAECKDLLI
-401 YTNDNPIIEEVVP
+401 YTNGNAIEIVEVP

-419 QPPRYYYNSTTDT
+419 TPPRYYYNSTTTTT
-432 KTDTTKGSPKT
+432 KADGTKGSPKT
-443 FDAGIGIYAVTAVLS
+443 FDAGMGIYALTAVLS
-458 VTGMAW
+458 VTGMACVG
-464 TAKKRH
+464 KKKF

>member
-1 MKKLVA
+1 ML
-7 TILALV
+7 LALV

-18 TTISWASE
+18 TTAAWAE
-26 VENVAQTTKGNT
+26 QPAVAKMGGTTYT
-38 TKQYSSLAE
+38 DLHQALEE
-47 ALNAAKDGGTVELLR
+47 AVNGGTVELLG
-62 DVTLTGTWTAVGTE
+62 DVTLTTWTAVGTE
-76 NAPFKGTFDGKGYT
+76 NAPFEGTFDGKGHT
-90 ITRLTITTSDN
+90 ITGLTISSESSD
-101 EYMGFIGMLDG
+101 YVGFIGILDG

-118 KFASVSVNGMDDV
+118 KFASVSVSGKDDV

-137 IINGGIVS
+137 IINGGTVS

-160 GGVVGSIIADGSA
+160 GGVVGSIKANGTVSD
-173 LNCTNAATVTGNV
+173 CTNAATVTGSV

-193 GAAYYTEE
+193 GAAYYTKTD
-201 GKQMYITNCANNGE
+201 KQMYITNCANNGA
-215 VTSSSVGA
+215 VTSNGMGA

-268 AVTYTTYTSGEN
+268 AVTYTNGAN

-290 LRYHGTSEARAYK
+290 LRYHGTSEASAYE

-316 GSVAGG
+316 GSVTGG

-360 YQITEVPAAT
+360 YQTVETPAAE
-370 APARNELTFGSNNTS
+370 APAQNKLTFGDDNTS
-385 TATLDQ
+385 TATLEQ
-391 INAPCKALLI
+391 ITAQCKDLLI
-401 YTNDNPIIEEVVP
+401 YTNGNAIEIVEVP

-419 QPPRYYYNSTTDT
+419 QPPRYYYNSTTTTDT
-432 KTDTTKGSPKT
+432 KADGTKGSPKT
-443 FDAGIGIYAVTAVLS
+443 FDAGVGIYAVSAILS
-458 VTGMAW
+458 VTGMAYVG
-464 TAKKRH
+464 KKKF

>member
-1 MKKLVA
+1 MKKLLA

-38 TKQYSSLAE
+38 TTQYSSLAE
-47 ALNAAKDGGTVELLR
+47 ALNAAKDGGTVELLKN
-62 DVTLTGTWTAVGTE
+62 VTLTGNWTTVGTE
-76 NAPFKGTFDGKGYT
+76 SEPFKGTFDGKGYT
-90 ITRLTITTSDN
+90 ITGLNIPTNDN
-101 EYMGFIGMLDG
+101 EYVGLIGILDG

-118 KFASVSVNGMDDV
+118 KFASVSVTGKNDV

-137 IINGGIVS
+137 IINGGTVS

-160 GGVVGSIIADGSA
+160 GGVVGSIKASGTVSD
-173 LNCTNAATVTGNV
+173 CTNAAVVTANDR
-186 YNVGGIV
+186 NAGGIV
-193 GAAYYTEE
+193 GSAYYTET
-201 GKQMYITNCANNGE
+201 GKQMYITNCVNNGA
-215 VTSSSVGA
+215 VTASGVC
-223 GGIVGLSAANV
+223 GGIVSLSAANV

-268 AVTYTTYTSGEN
+268 AVTNTSEN
-280 TYGAGGIIGW
+280 AAYGAGGIIGW
-290 LRYHGTSEARAYK
+290 LRYHGTSEASAYE

-316 GSVAGG
+316 GSVTGG

-334 SAVIMNNKN
+334 SAVIMNNQN
-343 TATSFS
+343 TAASFS
-349 ATTFAAGIVGN
+349 AATFAAGIVGN
-360 YQITEVPAAT
+360 YQTTETPAAT
-370 APARNELTFGSNNTS
+370 APAQNKLTFGSNNTS

-419 QPPRYYYNSTTDT
+419 QPPHYYYHPTTDT

-443 FDAGIGIYAVTAVLS
+443 FDAGVGIYAVTAVLS

>member
-1 MKKLVA
+1 MLA

-38 TKQYSSLAE
+38 TTQYSSLAE
-47 ALNAAKDGGTVELLR
+47 ALNAAKDGGTVELLKN
-62 DVTLTGTWTAVGTE
+62 VTLTGNWTTVGTE
-76 NAPFKGTFDGKGYT
+76 TEPFKGTFDGKGYT
-90 ITRLTITTSDN
+90 ITGLNIPTNDN
-101 EYMGFIGMLDG
+101 EYVGLIGILDG

-118 KFASVSVNGMDDV
+118 KFASVSVTGKNDV

-137 IINGGIVS
+137 IINGGTVS
-145 GVQVLGGTVS
+145 GVQVLDGTVS

-160 GGVVGSIIADGSA
+160 GGVVGSIKAKGTVGD
-173 LNCTNAATVTGNV
+173 CTNAAGVTANDR
-186 YNVGGIV
+186 NAGGIV
-193 GAAYYTEE
+193 GSAYYTET
-201 GKQMYITNCANNGE
+201 GKQMYITGCVNNGA
-215 VTSSSVGA
+215 VTASGGVC
-223 GGIVGLSAANV
+223 GGIVSLSAANV

-268 AVTYTTYTSGEN
+268 AVTN
-280 TYGAGGIIGW
+280 TGGNAAYGAGGIIGW
-290 LRYHGTSEARAYK
+290 LRYHETSEANAYP
-303 VSDIISVTGNKNS
+303 VSEIISVTGNKNS
-316 GSVAGG
+316 GSVTGK
-322 NDAGGIVGTVYN
+322 NDAGGIVGVVYN

-343 TATSFS
+343 TATSIS
-349 ATTFAAGIVGN
+349 AATFAAGIVGN
-360 YQITEVPAAT
+360 YQTVETPAAT
-370 APARNELTFGSNNTS
+370 APAQNKLTFGSNNTS
-385 TATLDQ
+385 TTPLDQ
-391 INAPCKALLI
+391 ITAPCKDLLI
-401 YTNDNPIIEEVVP
+401 YTNGNSIIAEVVP
-414 DPTPE
+414 EPTPE
-419 QPPRYYYNSTTDT
+419 QPPHYYYHPTTDT

-443 FDAGIGIYAVTAVLS
+443 FDAGVGIYAVTAVLS

>member
-1 MKKLVA
+1 MKKLLA

-13 MALGV
+13 MAVGV

-38 TKQYSSLAE
+38 TTQYSSLAE
-47 ALNAAKDGGTVELLR
+47 ALNAAKDGGTVELLKN
-62 DVTLTGTWTAVGTE
+62 VTLTGNWTTVGAE
-76 NAPFKGTFDGKGYT
+76 SEPFKGTFDGKGYT
-90 ITRLTITTSDN
+90 ITGLNISTSEND
-101 EYMGFIGMLDG
+101 YVGFIGMLDG
-112 GTVKNV
+112 GKVKNV
-118 KFASVSVNGMDDV
+118 KFASVSVTGKNDV

-173 LNCTNAATVTGNV
+173 LNCTNAATVTGSV

-193 GAAYYTEE
+193 GAAYYTKT
-201 GKQMYITNCANNGE
+201 GKQMHITDCKNNGA
-215 VTSSSVGA
+215 VTSSGMGA

-234 SGNTNTAAVK
+234 SGNTNTAEVK

-268 AVTYTTYTSGEN
+268 AVTYTNGAN

-290 LRYHGTSEARAYK
+290 LRYHGTSEASAYE

-316 GSVAGG
+316 GSVTGG

-349 ATTFAAGIVGN
+349 ATTFAAGIVGD
-360 YQITEVPAAT
+360 YQTTETPAAT
-370 APARNELTFGSNNTS
+370 APARNKLTFGSNNTS

-419 QPPRYYYNSTTDT
+419 QPPRYYYNSTTTDT
-432 KTDTTKGSPKT
+432 KTDETKGSPKT

>member
-1 MKKLVA
+1 MKKLLA
-7 TILALV
+7 AILALV

-38 TKQYSSLAE
+38 TTQYSSLAE
-47 ALNAAKDGGTVELLR
+47 ALNAAKDGGTVELLKN
-62 DVTLTGTWTAVGTE
+62 VTLTGNWTTVGTE
-76 NAPFKGTFDGKGYT
+76 SEPFKGTFDGKGYT
-90 ITRLTITTSDN
+90 ITGLNISTSEND
-101 EYMGFIGMLDG
+101 YVGFIGMLDG
-112 GTVKNV
+112 GKVKNV
-118 KFASVSVNGMDDV
+118 KFASVSVTGKNDV

-173 LNCTNAATVTGNV
+173 LNCTNAATVTGSV

-193 GAAYYTEE
+193 GAAYYTKT
-201 GKQMYITNCANNGE
+201 GKQMHITDCKNNGA
-215 VTSSSVGA
+215 VTSSGMGA

-234 SGNTNTAAVK
+234 SGNTNTAEVK

-268 AVTYTTYTSGEN
+268 AVTYTNGAN

-290 LRYHGTSEARAYK
+290 LRYHGTSEASAYE

-316 GSVAGG
+316 GSVTGG

-334 SAVIMNNKN
+334 SAVIMNNQN
-343 TATSFS
+343 TATSIS
-349 ATTFAAGIVGN
+349 AATFAAGIVGN
-360 YQITEVPAAT
+360 YQTVETPTAE
-370 APARNELTFGSNNTS
+370 APAQNKLTFGSNNTS
-385 TATLDQ
+385 TTPLEQ
-391 INAPCKALLI
+391 INANCKDLLI
-401 YTNDNPIIEEVVP
+401 YTNGNPIIEEVVP

-419 QPPRYYYNSTTDT
+419 QPPHYYYHPTTDT
-432 KTDTTKGSPKT
+432 KADTTKGSPKT
-443 FDAGIGIYAVTAVLS
+443 FDAGVGIYAVTAVLS

>member
-1 MKKLVA
+1 MKKLLA
-7 TILALV
+7 MALALV

-18 TTISWASE
+18 TTMAWAE
-26 VENVAQTTKGNT
+26 QPVVAKMGGNT
-38 TKQYSSLAE
+38 YTDLHTALE
-47 ALNAAKDGGTVELLR
+47 AAVNGGTVELL
-62 DVTLTGTWTAVGTE
+62 DNVTLTGTWTPVGTS

-90 ITRLTITTSDN
+90 ITGLNIPTNDN
-101 EYMGFIGMLDG
+101 EYVGLIGMLDG

-118 KFASVSVNGMDDV
+118 KFASVSVNGKDDV

-137 IINGGIVS
+137 IINGGTVS

-160 GGVVGSIIADGSA
+160 GGVVGSIKANGTVSD
-173 LNCTNAATVTGNV
+173 CTNAAAVNASDR
-186 YNVGGIV
+186 NAGGIV
-193 GAAYYTEE
+193 GSAYYTVT
-201 GKQMYITNCANNGE
+201 GQQMYITNCVNNGA
-215 VTSSSVGA
+215 VTASGVC
-223 GGIVGLSAANV
+223 GGIVSLSAANV

-268 AVTYTTYTSGEN
+268 AVTN
-280 TYGAGGIIGW
+280 TGGNAAYGAGGIIGW
-290 LRYHGTSEARAYK
+290 LRYHGTSEASAYE

-316 GSVAGG
+316 GSVTGG

-349 ATTFAAGIVGN
+349 AATFAAGIVGN
-360 YQITEVPAAT
+360 YQTTETPAAT
-370 APARNELTFGSNNTS
+370 APAQNKLTFGDDNTS
-385 TATLDQ
+385 TATLEQ
-391 INAPCKALLI
+391 LTAQCKDLLI
-401 YTNDNPIIEEVVP
+401 YTNGNAIEIVEVP

-419 QPPRYYYNSTTDT
+419 QPPRYYYNSTTTTTDT
-432 KTDTTKGSPKT
+432 KKDDGKSSPKT
-443 FDAGIGIYAVTAVLS
+443 FDAGMGIYALTAVLS
-458 VTGMAW
+458 VTGMAYVG
-464 TAKKRH
+464 KKKF

>member
-1 MKKLVA
+1 MLA
-7 TILALV
+7 AILALV

-38 TKQYSSLAE
+38 TTQYSSLAE
-47 ALNAAKDGGTVELLR
+47 ALNAAKDGGTVELLKN
-62 DVTLTGTWTAVGTE
+62 VTLTGNWTTVGTE
-76 NAPFKGTFDGKGYT
+76 SEPFKGTFDGKGYT
-90 ITRLTITTSDN
+90 ITGLNIPTNDN
-101 EYMGFIGMLDG
+101 EYVGLIGILDG

-118 KFASVSVNGMDDV
+118 KFASVSVTGKNDV

-137 IINGGIVS
+137 IINGGTVS

-160 GGVVGSIIADGSA
+160 GGVVGSIKANGTVSD
-173 LNCTNAATVTGNV
+173 CTNAAGVTANDR
-186 YNVGGIV
+186 NAGGIV
-193 GAAYYTEE
+193 GSAYYTET
-201 GKQMYITNCANNGE
+201 GKQMYITNCVNNGA
-215 VTSSSVGA
+215 VTASGGVC
-223 GGIVGLSAANV
+223 GGIASLSAANV

-268 AVTYTTYTSGEN
+268 AVMN
-280 TYGAGGIIGW
+280 TGGNAAYGAGGIIGW
-290 LRYHGTSEARAYK
+290 LRYHGRSEANAYP
-303 VSDIISVTGNKNS
+303 VSEIISVTGNKNS
-316 GSVAGG
+316 GSVTGG

-334 SAVIMNNKN
+334 SAVIMNNQN
-343 TATSFS
+343 TAASFS
-349 ATTFAAGIVGN
+349 AATFAAGIVGN
-360 YQITEVPAAT
+360 YQTVETPAAE
-370 APARNELTFGSNNTS
+370 APAQNKLTFGSNTS
-385 TATLDQ
+385 TTPLEQ
-391 INAPCKALLI
+391 ISANCKDLLI
-401 YTNDNPIIEEVVP
+401 YTNGNPIIEEVVP

-419 QPPRYYYNSTTDT
+419 QPPHYYYHPTTDT
-432 KTDTTKGSPKT
+432 KADETKGSPKT

>member
-1 MKKLVA
+1 MKKLLA

-26 VENVAQTTKGNT
+26 VENVAQPTKDGTTT
-38 TKQYSSLAE
+38 PYTSLTD
-47 ALNAAKDGGTVELLR
+47 ALNAAKDGGTVELLKN
-62 DVTLTGTWTAVGTE
+62 VTLTRNWTTVGTE
-76 NAPFKGTFDGKGYT
+76 SEPFKGTFDGKGYT
-90 ITRLTITTSDN
+90 ITGLNIPTNDN
-101 EYMGFIGMLDG
+101 EYVGLIGILDG

-118 KFASVSVNGMDDV
+118 KFASVSVTGKDDV

-137 IINGGIVS
+137 IINGGTVS

-160 GGVVGSIIADGSA
+160 GGVVGSIKANGTVSD
-173 LNCTNAATVTGNV
+173 CTNAAGVTANDR
-186 YNVGGIV
+186 NAGGIV
-193 GAAYYTEE
+193 GSAYYTET
-201 GKQMYITNCANNGE
+201 GKQMYITGCVNNGA
-215 VTSSSVGA
+215 VTASGGVC
-223 GGIVGLSAANV
+223 GGIVSLSAANV

-268 AVTYTTYTSGEN
+268 AVMN
-280 TYGAGGIIGW
+280 TGGNAAYGAGGIIGW
-290 LRYHGTSEARAYK
+290 LRYHGRSEANAYP
-303 VSDIISVTGNKNS
+303 VSEIISVTGNKNS
-316 GSVAGG
+316 GSVTGD

-349 ATTFAAGIVGN
+349 AATFAAGIVGN
-360 YQITEVPAAT
+360 YQTVETPAAE
-370 APARNELTFGSNNTS
+370 APAQNKLTFGSDNTS
-385 TATLDQ
+385 AATLEQ
-391 INAPCKALLI
+391 ITAPCKALLI

-414 DPTPE
+414 DPAPE
-419 QPPRYYYNSTTDT
+419 QPPHYYYHPTTDT

>member
-1 MKKLVA
+1 MKKLLA

-18 TTISWASE
+18 TTVAWAE
-26 VENVAQTTKGNT
+26 QPAVAKMGETTYTNLH
-38 TKQYSSLAE
+38 QALE
-47 ALNAAKDGGTVELLR
+47 AAVNGGTVELLG
-62 DVTLTGTWTAVGTE
+62 DVTLTTWTAVGTE
-76 NAPFKGTFDGKGYT
+76 TDPFKGTFDGKGYT
-90 ITRLTITTSDN
+90 ITGLNISTN
-101 EYMGFIGMLDG
+101 ENDYVGLIGILDG

-118 KFASVSVNGMDDV
+118 KFAGVSVNGKDDV

-137 IINGGIVS
+137 IINGGTVS
-145 GVQVLGGTVS
+145 GVQVLDGTVN

-173 LNCTNAATVTGNV
+173 LNCTNAATVTGSV

-193 GAAYYTEE
+193 GAAYYTKT
-201 GKQMYITNCANNGE
+201 GKQMHITDCKNNGA
-215 VTSSSVGA
+215 VISSGMGA

-234 SGNTNTAAVK
+234 SGNTNMAEVK

-268 AVTYTTYTSGEN
+268 AVTYTNGAN

-290 LRYHGTSEARAYK
+290 LRYHGTSEASAYE

-316 GSVAGG
+316 GSVTGK
-322 NDAGGIVGTVYN
+322 NDAGGIVGVVYN

-343 TATSFS
+343 TATSIS
-349 ATTFAAGIVGN
+349 AATFAAGIVGN
-360 YQITEVPAAT
+360 YQTVETPAAE
-370 APARNELTFGSNNTS
+370 APVENELTFGDDNTS
-385 TATLDQ
+385 TATLEQ
-391 INAPCKALLI
+391 ITAQCKDLLI
-401 YTNDNPIIEEVVP
+401 YTNGNAIEIVEVP

-419 QPPRYYYNSTTDT
+419 QPPHYYYHPTTDT
-432 KTDTTKGSPKT
+432 KADETKGSPKT

>member
-13 MALGV
+13 MALSV

-26 VENVAQTTKGNT
+26 VENVAQTTKDGT
-38 TKQYSSLAE
+38 TTPYTSLTD
-47 ALNAAKDGGTVELLR
+47 ALNAAKNGGTVELLG
-62 DVTLTGTWTAVGTE
+62 DVTLTGTWTAVGT
-76 NAPFKGTFDGKGYT
+76 AADPFKGTFDGKGYT
-90 ITRLTITTSDN
+90 ITGLNIPTNDN
-101 EYMGFIGMLDG
+101 EYVGLIGILDG
-112 GTVKNV
+112 GKVKNV
-118 KFASVSVNGMDDV
+118 KFASVSVTGKDDV

-137 IINGGIVS
+137 IINGGTVS

-160 GGVVGSIIADGSA
+160 GGVVGSIKANGTVSD
-173 LNCTNAATVTGNV
+173 CTNAAVVTANDR
-186 YNVGGIV
+186 NAGGIV
-193 GAAYYTEE
+193 GSAYYTAT
-201 GKQMYITNCANNGE
+201 GQQMYITNCVNNGA
-215 VTSSSVGA
+215 VTASGVC
-223 GGIVGLSAANV
+223 GGIVSLSAANV

-268 AVTYTTYTSGEN
+268 AVTN
-280 TYGAGGIIGW
+280 TGGNAAYGAGGIIGW
-290 LRYHGTSEARAYK
+290 LRYHETSEANAYP
-303 VSDIISVTGNKNS
+303 VSEIISVTGNKNS
-316 GSVAGG
+316 GSVTGG

-349 ATTFAAGIVGN
+349 AATFAAGIVGN
-360 YQITEVPAAT
+360 YQTVETPAAE
-370 APARNELTFGSNNTS
+370 APAQNKLTFGDDNTS
-385 TATLDQ
+385 TATLEQ
-391 INAPCKALLI
+391 ITAQCKDLLI

-419 QPPRYYYNSTTDT
+419 QPPRYYYNSTTTTT
-432 KTDTTKGSPKT
+432 KDEAKGSPKT

-458 VTGMAW
+458 ATGMAW

>member
-1 MKKLVA
+1 MKKLLA
-7 TILALV
+7 AILALV
-13 MALGV
+13 MALSV
-18 TTISWASE
+18 TTVAWAE
-26 VENVAQTTKGNT
+26 QPAVAKMGETTYTNLH
-38 TKQYSSLAE
+38 QALE
-47 ALNAAKDGGTVELLR
+47 AAVNGGTVELLG
-62 DVTLTGTWTAVGTE
+62 DVTLTGIWTAVGTE

-90 ITRLTITTSDN
+90 ITGLNIPTNDN
-101 EYMGFIGMLDG
+101 EYVGLIGMLDG
-112 GTVKNV
+112 GKVKNV
-118 KFASVSVNGMDDV
+118 KFASVSVTGKDDV

-137 IINGGIVS
+137 IINGGTVS

-160 GGVVGSIIADGSA
+160 GGVVGSIKANGTVSD
-173 LNCTNAATVTGNV
+173 CTNAAVVTANDR
-186 YNVGGIV
+186 NAGGIV
-193 GAAYYTEE
+193 GSAYYTAT
-201 GKQMYITNCANNGE
+201 GQQMYITNCVNNGA
-215 VTSSSVGA
+215 VTASGVC
-223 GGIVGLSAANV
+223 GGIVSLSAANV
-234 SGNTNTAAVK
+234 SGNTNTAEVK

-268 AVTYTTYTSGEN
+268 AVTNTSGN
-280 TYGAGGIIGW
+280 AAYGAGGIIGW
-290 LRYHGTSEARAYK
+290 LRYHGTSEASAYE

-316 GSVAGG
+316 GSVTGG

-360 YQITEVPAAT
+360 YQTVETPAAE
-370 APARNELTFGSNNTS
+370 APAQNKLTFGDDNTS
-385 TATLDQ
+385 TATLEQ
-391 INAPCKALLI
+391 ITAQCKDLLI
-401 YTNDNPIIEEVVP
+401 YTNGNAIEIVEVP

-419 QPPRYYYNSTTDT
+419 QPPHYYYHPTTDT

-443 FDAGIGIYAVTAVLS
+443 FDAGVGIYAVTAVLS

>member
-1 MKKLVA
+1 MLA
-7 TILALV
+7 TILVLV
-13 MALGV
+13 MALSV

-26 VENVAQTTKGNT
+26 VENVAQTTKDNT
-38 TKQYSSLAE
+38 TTPYTSLAE

-62 DVTLTGTWTAVGTE
+62 DVTLTGNWTAVGTE
-76 NAPFKGTFDGKGYT
+76 TAPFKGTFDGKGYT
-90 ITRLTITTSDN
+90 ITGLTIPTSDN

-118 KFASVSVNGMDDV
+118 KFASVSVTGKDDV

-137 IINGGIVS
+137 IINGGTVS

-160 GGVVGSIIADGSA
+160 GGVVGSIKANGTVSD
-173 LNCTNAATVTGNV
+173 CTNAAVVTANDR
-186 YNVGGIV
+186 NAGGIV
-193 GAAYYTEE
+193 GSAYYTET
-201 GKQMYITNCANNGE
+201 GKQMYITGCVNNGA
-215 VTSSSVGA
+215 VTASGVC
-223 GGIVGLSAANV
+223 GGIVSLSAANV
-234 SGNTNTAAVK
+234 SGNTNTAAVQ

-268 AVTYTTYTSGEN
+268 AVTN
-280 TYGAGGIIGW
+280 TGGNAAYGAGGIIGW
-290 LRYHGTSEARAYK
+290 LRYHGTSEANAYA
-303 VSDIISVTGNKNS
+303 VSEIISVTGNKNS
-316 GSVAGG
+316 GSVTGG

-343 TATSFS
+343 TATSLS
-349 ATTFAAGIVGN
+349 AATFAAGIVGN
-360 YQITEVPAAT
+360 YQTTETPAAT
-370 APARNELTFGSNNTS
+370 APAQNKLTFGSNNTS

-391 INAPCKALLI
+391 ITAQCKDLLI
-401 YTNDNPIIEEVVP
+401 YTNGNAIEIVEVP

-419 QPPRYYYNSTTDT
+419 QPPHYYYHPTTDT
-432 KTDTTKGSPKT
+432 KADETKGSPQT
-443 FDAGIGIYAVTAVLS
+443 FDAGVGIYAVTAVLS